1 MTPEAV
7 SATERASPLTE
18 TLPFIPPLDESI
30 SNRPILD
37 FPASIHMVPFAW
49 GSATDTRFPGA
60 LKIRWGSLLTEAFS
74 FAGELAEHALSA
86 SAAAANPM
94 STVVRRV
101 TPAIAGFL
109 PIHAT

>member
-1 MTPEAV
+1 MTPEGV

-18 TLPFIPPLDESI
+18 TLPFMPPLEESI

-49 GSATDTRFPGA
+49 GPATDSRLPGA
-60 LKIRWGSLLTEAFS
+60 RRIRWGSLLTEAFS
-74 FAGELAEHALSA
+74 FAGEVAEHPVSA
-86 SAAAANPM
+86 SAAAESPM

-101 TPAIAGFL
+101 KPAIAGFL